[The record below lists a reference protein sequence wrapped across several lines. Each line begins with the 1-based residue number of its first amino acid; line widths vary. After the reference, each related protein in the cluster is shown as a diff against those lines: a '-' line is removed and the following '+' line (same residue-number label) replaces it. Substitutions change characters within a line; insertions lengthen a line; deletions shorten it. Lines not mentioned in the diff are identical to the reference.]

1 MKKNLRTLALLLIV
15 CLLVGCKGA
24 GGESDTLTIALSGD
38 SISLDP
44 VLTNDNQSSNAMAQ
58 IYEGLVKIDDKTGE
72 ISPCLAESYEHPD
85 DLTYIFKLK
94 KGIKFHNGEE
104 LKASDVV
111 FSLKRASE
119 APNVKHLFASIDP
132 STIKATDD
140 YTVEYSGTL
149 PYWWL
154 NCK

>member
-1 MKKNLRTLALLLIV
+1 MRKNLRSLALLLIV

-24 GGESDTLTIALSGD
+24 SGGGDTLTIALSGD

-104 LKASDVV
+104 MKASDVV
-111 FSLKRASE
+111 FSLKRAAE

-140 YTVEYSGTL
+140 
-149 PYWWL
+149 
-154 NCK
+154 